1 MLTPKEL
8 SQKIENTSLV
18 EAIELFKEKV
28 LNIQLKNYI
37 RDDYRLKNKKEY
49 ERIDYDGSFF
59 FFVEPDLG
67 TSRGGFSDAIL
78 EDKEKVALLLLLVET
93 FERYVDVNTG
103 IEDFLGYDCIFC
115 DFLVSNEHAV
125 KPLTQEEYEMVKD
138 LIITVIDN
146 FVPSMTVMETDEY
159 ELFKKGQSP
168 DTTKIDNIQITI
180 PLSIL

>member
-8 SQKIENTSLV
+8 SQKIETTSLV

-28 LNIQLKNYI
+28 LNVQLTHYV
-37 RDDYRLKNKKEY
+37 RDDYRLINKKEY

-67 TSRGGFSDAIL
+67 SSRGGFSDAIV
-78 EDKEKVALLLLLVET
+78 EEKEKIALLLLLVET

-103 IEDFLGYDCIFC
+103 IEDFLGYDCVFC
-115 DFLVSNEHAV
+115 DFVVSDENAA
-125 KPLTQEEYEMVKD
+125 KPLTQEEYEAIKD

-159 ELFKKGQSP
+159 ELFKRGQSP
-168 DTTKIDNIQITI
+168 KDTEIDNIQITL

>member
-1 MLTPKEL
+1 M
-8 SQKIENTSLV
+8 
-18 EAIELFKEKV
+18 

-37 RDDYRLKNKKEY
+37 RDDFRLITKKEY
-49 ERIDYDGSFF
+49 ERIDYSGSFF

-67 TSRGGFSDAIL
+67 SSRGGFSDAIL

-103 IEDFLGYDCIFC
+103 IEDFLGYDCVFC
-115 DFLVSNEHAV
+115 DFVVSDENAA
-125 KPLTQEEYEMVKD
+125 KPLTQEEYEAIKD

-159 ELFKKGQSP
+159 ELFKRGQSP
-168 DTTKIDNIQITI
+168 KDTEIDNIQITL